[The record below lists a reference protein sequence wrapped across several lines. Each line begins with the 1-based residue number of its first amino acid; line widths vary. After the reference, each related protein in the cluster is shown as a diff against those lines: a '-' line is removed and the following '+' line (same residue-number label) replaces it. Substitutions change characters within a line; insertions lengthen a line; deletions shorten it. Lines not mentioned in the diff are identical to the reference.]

1 MTPELI
7 VTAGDTLQR
16 RLPVGAEPR
25 SGHGTHFR
33 VWAPSHSLV
42 RIVLEDAQGT
52 ERSAHALRRDSD
64 GYHSGHVAS
73 ANVGDRYRFRLGDH
87 ARLLPDPASRFQPE
101 GPHGASQIIDPTA
114 YEWRDRDWIGVP
126 LERAVIYEMHI
137 GTFTPDGTWSA
148 ATEPLAALREV
159 GVTVLEVMP
168 VADFPGRFGWGYD
181 GVNLFSPTRL
191 YGSCDDMRRFVDRA
205 HELGLAVILDVVYNH
220 LGPDGNYLREF
231 SPAYFSTR
239 HRTEWGDALN
249 FDGHRSAAAREL
261 ILANVACWMS
271 EYHLD
276 GFRLDATQSI
286 FDDSPRHILADIARC
301 ARDAAPGRTVL
312 LLAENEP
319 QDVRNLRSIEE
330 GGFGLDAMWNDD
342 FHHTAVVALTGRNEA
357 YYVDYGGTPQ
367 ELVSAARHSFL
378 YQGQHYAWQRKR
390 RGTSTA
396 GFAPSRFVHFLE
408 NHDQVANSADGRRLH
423 QLTSTGRWRALTAL
437 LLLGPQTPMLFQG
450 QEFAAS
456 SPFLYF
462 ADHHAQL
469 AEDVW
474 KGRREFLSQFPSLAD
489 ADVARLLPKPHDAS
503 TFERSKLD
511 PRERERHAQ
520 AVLLHADLLRLR
532 REESAIRAATTGGVD
547 GAVLGESA
555 FVIRYAGATARDE
568 RLLIFNL
575 GTSLHLVPAPQPL
588 LAPPSGHGWTLRW
601 SSGWARYGGPD
612 PEDQRTFPDPGRVAA
627 ESALLLAPTDAAATD

>member
-7 VTAGDTLQR
+7 VTAADTCQR

-33 VWAPSHSLV
+33 VWAPSHS
-42 RIVLEDAQGT
+42 IVHVVLDDERRV
-52 ERSAHALRRDSD
+52 ERSTHPLRRDSD
-64 GYHSGHVAS
+64 GYHAGHVAS
-73 ANVGDRYRFRLGDH
+73 ASAGDRYRFRLGDH
-87 ARLLPDPASRFQPE
+87 AQLLPDPASRFQPD
-101 GPHGASQIIDPTA
+101 GPHGASQIVDPAA
-114 YEWRDRDWIGVP
+114 YEWRDDGWTGVP
-126 LERAVIYEMHI
+126 LARAVVYEMHI
-137 GTFTPDGTWSA
+137 GTFTPEGTWA
-148 ATEPLAALREV
+148 AAGTQLAALQEV

-168 VADFPGRFGWGYD
+168 VGDFPGRFGWGYD
-181 GVNLFSPTRL
+181 GVSLFSPTRL

-231 SPAYFSTR
+231 TPAYFSTR

-249 FDGHRSAAAREL
+249 FDGERSTGAREL
-261 ILANVACWMS
+261 ILANVACWIS

-286 FDDSPRHILADIARC
+286 FDDSPRHILADIAAR
-301 ARDAAPGRTVL
+301 ARDAAPGRTIL
-312 LLAENEP
+312 LFAENEP
-319 QDVRNLRSIEE
+319 QDVRTLRSIEE
-330 GGFGLDAMWNDD
+330 GGFGFDAVWNDD
-342 FHHTAVVALTGRNEA
+342 FHHTAVVALTGRTEA

-378 YQGQHYAWQRKR
+378 YQGQHYAWQGKR

-423 QLTSTGRWRALTAL
+423 QLTSAGQWRALTAL

-456 SPFLYF
+456 SAFLYF
-462 ADHHAQL
+462 ADHHRQL

-474 KGRREFLSQFPSLAD
+474 KGRREFLSQFPSLARPH
-489 ADVARLLPKPHDAS
+489 VAALLPKPHDAS

-511 PRERERHAQ
+511 PRERERHAA

-532 REESAIRAATTGGVD
+532 REEAAIRAATTRGVD

-555 FVIRYAGATARDE
+555 FVIRYAGSAAQEE
-568 RLLIFNL
+568 RLLIVNL
-575 GTSLHLVPAPQPL
+575 GAVLHLVPAPQPL
-588 LAPPSGHGWTLRW
+588 LAPPAGHRWTMHW
-601 SSGWARYGGPD
+601 SSEWARYGGPD
-612 PEDQRTFPDPGRVAA
+612 RDAERAFAETGRVAA